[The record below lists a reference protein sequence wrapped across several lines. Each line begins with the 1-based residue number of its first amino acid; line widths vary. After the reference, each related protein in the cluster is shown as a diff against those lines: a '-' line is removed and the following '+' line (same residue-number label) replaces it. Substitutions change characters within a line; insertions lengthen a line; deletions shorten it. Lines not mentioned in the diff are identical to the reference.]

1 MDSIYTIVPEA
12 TFTSSDIDK
21 TYTFPT
27 QILNGTTVR
36 LDFSLLKFPPG
47 NIKRNKVKI
56 KWGEDGPETTI
67 NASLATGSLDPL
79 NTAGPFHLVTKNI
92 DAIETSTLVKVTVEF
107 YNIAGE
113 VYTLFIEINVAT
125 RSLIS
130 MELNVTPSFSIY
142 TGDLSATILDIRP
155 EELTTGFPDYKT
167 PVLVVLT

>member
-12 TFTSSDIDK
+12 TFTSSDISE
-21 TYTFPT
+21 TYSA
-27 QILNGTTVR
+27 QILNGTTIG
-36 LDFSLLKFPPG
+36 LDFSSLVFP
-47 NIKRNKVKI
+47 NDIKRNKVKI

-67 NASLATGSLDPL
+67 NASLASGSLDPL

-113 VYTLFIEINVAT
+113 VYTLFIEINVAA